1 MAKNRNRIWILLFII
16 ILIIFYRNRNK
27 SEKTLFIYDKL
38 YINQKAIEYINGME
52 NVESFEYTNK
62 DSLID
67 KVSNSRIKK
76 IVLLIS
82 STDMFNAGIPNNF
95 ADKIFSAPYS
105 TLDTL
110 RENPDNKNN
119 NMYFVQGSDGYLV
132 DFLTGGSFSTVTII
146 LENPSENNNPKI
158 REEINK
164 RVIKN
169 NNEPFRQFQPAPGVF
184 PLKYVIKYWDDL
196 KKLTPG
202 DFKTEI
208 GTTVRRIMF
217 FGSYREENGLL
228 EKIKNTW
235 SGVGGDD
242 PPFVIIYFINYG
254 GLNIELFKEV
264 KEKFPGI
271 IQVIA
276 YVGASHFGNKFLLKN
291 NTDYS
296 ELAKLLYESNVG
308 AMTPSLSSL
317 PMLLESSCP
326 WTELEK
332 YGFFYKRK
340 DTDFLAA
347 TSTLTLDENKK
358 SLNYNFSK
366 DILIGSEEEQLR
378 EIINKNKGDN

>member
-1 MAKNRNRIWILLFII
+1 MKKKSKYKICVFLLII
-16 ILIIFYRNRNK
+16 ILVVFYRNRNK
-27 SEKTLFIYDKL
+27 SEKILFIYDKL
-38 YINQKAIEYINGME
+38 YINQKAIDYIKGIKD
-52 NVESFEYTNK
+52 VESFEYTNK

-67 KVSNSRIKK
+67 KISTIGTKK

-82 STDMFNAGIPNNF
+82 STDMLNAGIPDNF
-95 ADKIFSAPYS
+95 PDKIFSAPYS
-105 TLDTL
+105 TLDSL
-110 RENPDNKNN
+110 RETPDNKNN

-164 RVIKN
+164 RIIEN
-169 NNEPFRQFQPAPGVF
+169 NNEDFRQFEPESGVF
-184 PLKYVIKYWDDL
+184 PFKYVIKYWDEL
-196 KKLTPG
+196 KKLTPAE
-202 DFKTEI
+202 FKIEI

-217 FGSYREENGLL
+217 FGSYGAENELL

-235 SGVGGDD
+235 LGVGGDD

-264 KEKFPGI
+264 KQKFPGI

-317 PMLLESSCP
+317 PMLLDSSCS
-326 WTELEK
+326 WTDLEK

-358 SLNYNFSK
+358 SLNYNFNK
-366 DILIGSEEEQLR
+366 DILIGNNEETLR
-378 EIINKNKGDN
+378 EIIIKNK